1 MAMDD
6 PIYLRPQDYRYC
18 LRSDLHH
25 PMVTGA
31 ISKDRRMLLVTG
43 MVLEFDSGGHLLSV
57 RDADA
62 TTYPLP
68 QFLFPEPIRDRGC
81 PDDQAGW
88 MEELNFREGAI
99 FVRRFWLP
107 ERRLGIS
114 DIPYGLIDLPRDPN
128 LLTDAQRADLIASDW
143 FDDGDFAFRCG
154 KVDVYIGPT
163 GKHLLYN
170 EFMPPAHEP
179 PAN

>member
-1 MAMDD
+1 MVDD
-6 PIYLRPQDYRYC
+6 PVYLRPPDYRYC

-31 ISKDRRMLLVTG
+31 IGKDRRLLLVMG
-43 MVLEFDSGGHLLSV
+43 LELVFDAGGYLLSV
-57 RDADA
+57 READA

-68 QFLFPEPIRDRGC
+68 QFLFPESIRDRGV

-107 ERRLGIS
+107 ERWLGIS
-114 DIPYGLIDLPRDPN
+114 DIPYGFVDLPRDPD
-128 LLTDAQRADLIASDW
+128 LLTDAQRADLIDSDW
-143 FDDGDFAFRCG
+143 FDDGDFALRCG
-154 KVDVYIGPT
+154 DTDVYIGPT
-163 GKHLLYN
+163 GKHLLYSKISR
-170 EFMPPAHEP
+170 
-179 PAN
+179 